1 MIWKGRLMK
10 QINTLRHKIMQLL
23 GRLEFFKNFPETDKQ
38 LLVEGK
44 GMIVLAEEGEYVI
57 KQGSVDPTMYIP
69 LSGELEV
76 RMTNEAGKEVRIAD
90 IPPGETVGEVAFL
103 TDTPRT
109 ASVVATR
116 QTVLFRCSRVALK
129 TMAPSAREKIKDQII
144 LKLVER
150 LQQKNLELSNQGGIK
165 KPKAPVSEKQG
176 EEGAGKE
183 ESVAPE
189 GSQEGDQQHESEDAK

>member
-57 KQGSVDPTMYIP
+57 KEGSIDPTMYIP

-76 RMTNEAGKEVRIAD
+76 RMTNEAGKEVRIAEV
-90 IPPGETVGEVAFL
+90 PPGETVGEVAFL

-150 LQQKNLELSNQGGIK
+150 LQQKNMELSNQGGIK
-165 KPKAPVSEKQG
+165 KPKQPVSEKL
-176 EEGAGKE
+176 EEDP
-183 ESVAPE
+183 ESVTPE
-189 GSQEGDQQHESEDAK
+189 GGSEGDQQHESEDAK

>member
-1 MIWKGRLMK
+1 MR

-23 GRLEFFKNFPETDKQ
+23 ARLEFFKDFPDTDKQ

-44 GMIVLAEEGEYVI
+44 GMIVLAEEGEYII
-57 KQGSVDPTMYIP
+57 KQHSIDPTMYIP

-76 RMTNEAGKEVRIAD
+76 RVANEAGKEVKIAEVL
-90 IPPGETVGEVAFL
+90 PGETVGEVAFL

-109 ASVVATR
+109 ASVVAKR

-144 LKLVER
+144 NKLVER
-150 LQQKNLELSNQGGIK
+150 LQQKNLELSNQGGMK
-165 KPKAPVSEKQG
+165 SL
-176 EEGAGKE
+176 EEPLNAS

-189 GSQEGDQQHESEDAK
+189 GNQEGNQ

>member
-1 MIWKGRLMK
+1 
-10 QINTLRHKIMQLL
+10 MQLL
-23 GRLEFFKNFPETDKQ
+23 ARLEFFKNFPETDKQ

-57 KQGSVDPTMYIP
+57 KQGSVDPTLYIP

-76 RMTNEAGKEVRIAD
+76 RMTNEAGKEVRIAE

-103 TDTPRT
+103 TDNPRT

-116 QTVLFRCSRVALK
+116 QTVLFRCNRVALK
-129 TMAPSAREKIKDQII
+129 NLAPSAREKIKDQII

-150 LQQKNLELSNQGGIK
+150 LQQKNMELSNQGGIK
-165 KPKAPVSEKQG
+165 KSQKPVAEKPA
-176 EEGAGKE
+176 ENE

>member
-1 MIWKGRLMK
+1 MK

-23 GRLEFFKNFPETDKQ
+23 SRLEFFKDFPETDKQ

-57 KQGSVDPTMYIP
+57 KQGSVDPTLYIP
-69 LSGELEV
+69 LSGELDV
-76 RMTNEAGKEVRIAD
+76 RVTNEAGKEVRIAS

-103 TDTPRT
+103 TDSPRT

-129 TMAPSAREKIKDQII
+129 SMAPSAREKIKDQII
-144 LKLVER
+144 LKLIER
-150 LQQKNLELSNQGGIK
+150 LQQKNMELGNQGGIK
-165 KPKAPVSEKQG
+165 APPRKEKEKP
-176 EEGAGKE
+176 
-183 ESVAPE
+183 SVAPE
-189 GSQEGDQQHESEDAK
+189 ANQEGDDQHESKNPE

>member
-1 MIWKGRLMK
+1 MK
-10 QINTLRHKIMQLL
+10 QINTLRHKIIQLL
-23 GRLEFFKNFPETDKQ
+23 SRLEFFKSFPETDKQ

-57 KQGSVDPTMYIP
+57 KQGSVDPTLYIP

-76 RMTNEAGKEVRIAD
+76 RMTNEAGKEVRIASL
-90 IPPGETVGEVAFL
+90 PPGETVGEVAFL

-109 ASVVATR
+109 ASVVALR

-129 TMAPSAREKIKDQII
+129 NLAPSAREKIKDQII

-150 LQQKNLELSNQGGIK
+150 LEHQNRELSNKGGVS
-165 KPKAPVSEKQG
+165 KPKPEVTPEPQP
-176 EEGAGKE
+176 EEA
-183 ESVAPE
+183 SATPE
-189 GSQEGDQQHESEDAK
+189 GSEEGNQEHQGKDAK